1 MGRQRIALVTIG
13 AFACLAAALLLR
25 PPVHGLTFV
34 VRAADLHGTLR
45 TVADLDA
52 ASIDEAVIEIDG
64 PATSNG
70 TDSMQGRLYQPRS
83 RPRRFVLLVSGLHPA
98 GIAEPRLVLL
108 ARQLAAA
115 GLAVVTPDIPDLSR
129 FEITPAITDGIEA
142 AAIWLARRATATGAT
157 TTDGR
162 IGLIGISFSGGLSV
176 VAAGRPSVKDRVA
189 WVLSFGGHD
198 DLPRVLRYLCTG
210 IEPLPAGQLGFGL
223 KSVAN
228 QGDGSAVFARPPHDY
243 ALAVILLGVA
253 DRLVPASQVDRLRAA
268 VRKFLWSSTEE
279 RIDRTQAEQGYAELR
294 DLAPTLPEPSS
305 TLLRYLNDRDVVHL
319 GARLLPYVGAYGTAP
334 ALSPSKS
341 AKPSASV
348 FLLHGSEDRVIP
360 TIEAE
365 YLAAGLR
372 GRVPVRLL
380 VSELISHAE
389 ADAPPRTADV
399 FQLATFW
406 GDVLFR

>member
-1 MGRQRIALVTIG
+1 VGRQRVALVTIG
-13 AFACLAAALLLR
+13 AVACLVVALLLL
-25 PPVHGLTFV
+25 PQLHGLTFV
-34 VRAADLHGTLR
+34 VRAADIHGTLR
-45 TVADLDA
+45 SIADLDA
-52 ASIDEAVIEIDG
+52 RPVEEAAVEIGGSAISIGAG
-64 PATSNG
+64 PI
-70 TDSMQGRLYQPRS
+70 QGRLYEPRG
-83 RPRRFVLLVSGLHPA
+83 RPRRLVLLVSGLHPA
-98 GIAEPRLVLL
+98 GIAEPRLVSL
-108 ARQLAAA
+108 ARQLAAT
-115 GLAVVTPDIPDLSR
+115 GVAVVTPEIRDLSR

-142 AAIWLARRATATGAT
+142 AAIWLAERAAASGAT

-176 VAAGRPSVKDRVA
+176 VAAGRPAVKDRVA

-210 IEPLPAGQLGFGL
+210 IEPLPAGQLGLDVKG
-223 KSVAN
+223 A
-228 QGDGSAVFARPPHDY
+228 GSQSAAVFARPPHDY

-253 DRLVPASQVDRLRAA
+253 DRLVPASQVDRLRDA

-279 RIDRTQAEQGYAELR
+279 RIDRTQAERGYAELR

-341 AKPSASV
+341 SRPSAPV
-348 FLLHGSEDRVIP
+348 FLLHGSEDRVVP

-380 VSELISHAE
+380 VSNLISHAE
-389 ADAPPRTADV
+389 ADARPRVGDV
-399 FQLATFW
+399 LQLASFW
-406 GDVLFR
+406 GDLLFR